1 MRKAVRLADI
11 KTLEEVAKELDVS
24 KETIERWRRRGMPVI
39 SIDKYIRA
47 WFPEVLEWLVEQKE
61 ALDPEEK

>member
-1 MRKAVRLADI
+1 MKKIVRLSNI
-11 KTLEEVAKELDVS
+11 KTLEEVAGEFGIS

-47 WFPEVLEWLVEQKE
+47 WMPEVLEWLVQQKE
-61 ALDPEEK
+61 NLDSENR